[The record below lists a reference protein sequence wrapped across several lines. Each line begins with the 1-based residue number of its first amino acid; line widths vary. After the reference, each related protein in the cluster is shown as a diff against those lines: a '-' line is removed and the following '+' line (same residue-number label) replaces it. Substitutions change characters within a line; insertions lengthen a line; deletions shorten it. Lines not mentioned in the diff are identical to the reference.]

1 MNMVPF
7 SGPRRS
13 VLAWLV
19 TAAIASLPLAGA
31 SAQQRVTLPPG
42 TTLPQ
47 ATTAPDATPPIA
59 GRVDPATYLVGPGD
73 EFALRYSDLLEPRIL
88 RVGPAGDLVLP
99 DVGRLS
105 VAGLTLKE
113 METRVRERMRP
124 FVRGQGFDISLYRPR
139 RFRLYVT
146 GEVVNPGTV
155 TLQAPVRA
163 SEAIEAAGGV
173 SGTGARRG
181 IQIRRGADTLLVDLF
196 LASRG
201 GALDADPLVFESDVL
216 YVPPQGRRVEIFGA
230 VTHPGRYDFVPGD
243 RWSTLVAAAGGI
255 LPGAVLTDA
264 TVERFDA
271 TGASERSTARL
282 DEALAAPGSAA
293 DATLREG
300 DRLFIPGRARWME
313 GDMVFVEGEVT
324 RPGPYP
330 IRADGDR
337 VRSVLE
343 LAGGFTPLA
352 DSAATR
358 VEHVMSGTPADSA
371 FLRLAQA
378 NPDILTPSDREYLV
392 TRSRERRAIS
402 ANVGRSLSR
411 GDPLGNV
418 PLHDGDRIVVPRR
431 VPLVAVQGEVK
442 APGFVPY
449 VPGRRLGDYV
459 NDAGGFT
466 SRARE
471 SHIRVTI
478 AATGGQVQAD
488 EVRSLEPGDAIWVP
502 AKPDRN
508 TWGGIRDVIT
518 VAAQLATIYLVIREA
533 TRP

>member
-1 MNMVPF
+1 MVPF
-7 SGPRRS
+7 SALQRS
-13 VLAWLV
+13 AAAWLLA
-19 TAAIASLPLAGA
+19 AAILSLPLASG
-31 SAQQRVTLPPG
+31 SAQQRVTIPPG
-42 TTLPQ
+42 TTFPPG
-47 ATTAPDATPPIA
+47 AAVTSPDANPPIA

-88 RVGPAGDLVLP
+88 RVGPAGDLILP
-99 DVGRLS
+99 DVGRLA

-113 METRVRERMRP
+113 MEARVRERMRP
-124 FVRGQGFDISLYRPR
+124 YVRGQGFDISLYRPR

-146 GEVVNPGTV
+146 GEVASPGTV

-163 SEAIEAAGGV
+163 SEAIDAAGGV
-173 SGTGARRG
+173 TATGARRG

-201 GALDADPLVFESDVL
+201 GALDADPLVFESDIL
-216 YVPPQGRRVEIFGA
+216 YVPPQSRRVEVWGGVA
-230 VTHPGRYDFVPGD
+230 HPGRYDFVQGD
-243 RWSTLVAAAGGI
+243 RWSTIVAAAGGT
-255 LPGAVLTDA
+255 LPGAALADA
-264 TVERFDA
+264 TVEHFDA
-271 TGASERSTARL
+271 TGASERSPARL
-282 DEALAAPGSAA
+282 DEALASPGSAA
-293 DATLREG
+293 DAPLREG
-300 DRLFIPGRARWME
+300 DRLFVPGRPRWLE
-313 GDMVFVEGEVT
+313 GDIVFVEGEVA

-343 LAGGFTPLA
+343 LAGGFTAFA

-358 VEHVMSGTPADSA
+358 VEHVMAGTPADSA
-371 FLRLAQA
+371 FLHLAERS
-378 NPDILTPSDREYLV
+378 PDILTPSDREYLV

-459 NDAGGFT
+459 KDAGGFT
-466 SRARE
+466 SRARQ
-471 SHIRVTI
+471 SHIRVTV
-478 AATGGQVQAD
+478 AATGGQVRAGDAGALQ
-488 EVRSLEPGDAIWVP
+488 PGDAIWVP
-502 AKPDRN
+502 TKPDRN

-533 TRP
+533 TR